1 MLNLIPVYFN
11 KYYKRVYVLTLLI
24 SYIFYLGETFI
35 HPGIFRLNENIPIF
49 LISVLSLIPHFINT
63 AHTNYFK
70 SNNNNVAN
78 IIAAVTTPIFF
89 SFYLIFGYI
98 ESSNYSNYVFSTY
111 HVYYQNMIFIVL
123 TSIFYLISISRV
135 KLPVIKKLPH
145 INYEKLRI
153 KFTFPKAISIRVL
166 KILNKGI
173 NSINLF
179 FIYLHKL
186 SFRSLLIFICILFLS
201 FENISNLISPL
212 TSEFVNTWKY
222 VGKSYDEKMGFKW
235 GAFYSYMLF
244 IKNNTTEDSVIYHPA
259 VVGPFLW
266 EGSQVVL
273 RYFLYPRILVND
285 EDIKSDY
292 PSETITHALLIGP
305 NELAPEGSIPRRG
318 FPDLTLNVSAIKI
331 FNAGSIKTNIYT
343 PDSNL
348 YSGKKGL
355 IILRK

>member
-111 HVYYQNMIFIVL
+111 HVYYQNM
-123 TSIFYLISISRV
+123 
-135 KLPVIKKLPH
+135 
-145 INYEKLRI
+145 
-153 KFTFPKAISIRVL
+153 
-166 KILNKGI
+166 
-173 NSINLF
+173 
-179 FIYLHKL
+179 
-186 SFRSLLIFICILFLS
+186 IFICILFLS

>member
-89 SFYLIFGYI
+89 S
-98 ESSNYSNYVFSTY
+98 
-111 HVYYQNMIFIVL
+111 
-123 TSIFYLISISRV
+123 FYLISISRV